1 MAFDVHT
8 RQLRGSWSL
17 AAASIGGRRGSRP
30 PRAAEWAD
38 WAKPQ
43 IRLAAEIAEQLS
55 AGDGHPVLAGELY
68 RRWFN
73 PVVGRGAQFA
83 RPLAGVYRAAHA
95 NSGVRLRRD
104 DMWVVDRH
112 DVVGRD
118 GWWRTWNDGWVP
130 TRSRTEGVRIMFSP
144 QPEIVAAFVRV
155 VTGEMRDVAS
165 PWLLAC
171 ATDPARLGR
180 TAAAILYVPSIDDV
194 PSTLL
199 DAVAPTLRDATPPL
213 CLPLVAGAALGQ
225 SPGNGMSLGEHRCHL
240 VALALRTASARRDP
254 LAAVAE
260 VFRTHGVDPAHPYRS

>member
-8 RQLRGSWSL
+8 GQFRTSWSR
-17 AAASIGGRRGSRP
+17 AAASLGGRRRSRP
-30 PRAAEWAD
+30 PRASDWPAWAM
-38 WAKPQ
+38 PQ
-43 IRLAAEIAEQLS
+43 LEQAAELAEHVS
-55 AGDGHPVLAGELY
+55 TVDGHPVLAAELY

-73 PVVGRGAQFA
+73 PVIGHGAKLG

-95 NSGVRLRRD
+95 SSGIRVQRD
-104 DMWVVDRH
+104 DMWVVERH

-118 GWWRTWNDGWVP
+118 GWWRTWNDCWVP

-144 QPEIVAAFVRV
+144 QPESIAEFVHVMTDRL
-155 VTGEMRDVAS
+155 RDVTS

-171 ATDPARLGR
+171 ATDPARFGR
-180 TAAAILYVPSIDDV
+180 TAAAILYVPSVDAIA
-194 PSTLL
+194 STLL
-199 DAVAPTLRDATPPL
+199 DDVAPTLRDATPPL

-240 VALALRTASARRDP
+240 VALALRTAPARRDP

>member
-8 RQLRGSWSL
+8 GQFRTSWSR

-30 PRAAEWAD
+30 PRATTWPD
-38 WAKPQ
+38 WAVPQ
-43 IRLAAEIAEQLS
+43 LEQAADVAARVTS
-55 AGDGHPVLAGELY
+55 VNGHPVLAAELY

-73 PVVGRGAQFA
+73 PVIGSGVTHRRA
-83 RPLAGVYRAAHA
+83 LAGVYRAAHA
-95 NSGVRLRRD
+95 SSGVRVQRD
-104 DMWVVDRH
+104 EVWVVDRH

-118 GWWRTWNDGWVP
+118 GWWRTWNEGWVP
-130 TRSRTEGVRIMFSP
+130 TRSRTEGVRVMFSP
-144 QPEIVAAFVRV
+144 QPECVAEFVHVMTDR
-155 VTGEMRDVAS
+155 MREVPS

-180 TAAAILYVPSIDDV
+180 TAAAILYVPSLDDV
-194 PSTLL
+194 PSALL
-199 DAVAPTLRDATPPL
+199 DDVAPTLRDATPPL

-240 VALALRTASARRDP
+240 VALALRDGAARRDP

>member
-8 RQLRGSWSL
+8 RQIRASWPS
-17 AAASIGGRRGSRP
+17 AAASIGGRRSGRP
-30 PRAAEWAD
+30 PRAPEWPA
-38 WAKPQ
+38 WATPQ
-43 IRLAAEIAEQLS
+43 LEHAAHIAEQVS
-55 AGDGHPVLAGELY
+55 SGDGHPVLAAELY

-73 PVVGRGAQFA
+73 PVIGRGAQLT

-95 NSGVRLRRD
+95 SSGIRVQRD

-118 GWWRTWNDGWVP
+118 GWWRTWNEGWVP

-144 QPEIVAAFVRV
+144 QPDAVADFVRT
-155 VTGEMRDVAS
+155 VTSEMRVVSS

-171 ATDPARLGR
+171 ATDPARFGR
-180 TAAAILYVPSIDDV
+180 TAAAILYVPSVDAV

-199 DAVAPTLRDATPPL
+199 DGVAPTLRDATPPL
-213 CLPLVAGAALGQ
+213 CLPLVPGAALGQ

-240 VALALRTASARRDP
+240 VALALRTSAARRDP
-254 LAAVAE
+254 LVAVAE